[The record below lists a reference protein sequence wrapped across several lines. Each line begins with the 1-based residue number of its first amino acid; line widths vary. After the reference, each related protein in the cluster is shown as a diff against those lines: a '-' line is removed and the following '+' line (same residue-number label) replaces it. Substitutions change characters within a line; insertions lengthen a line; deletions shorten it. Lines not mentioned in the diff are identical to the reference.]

1 MAKGILM
8 IAVLTGD
15 IINSRS
21 EHSGDWLSLLK
32 EVLSGYGTEPAE
44 WEVFRGDSFQLVVMP
59 EQAFTA
65 TLHLKAAI
73 KQIQG
78 LDVRVGIG
86 LGEHSYQASKVTESN
101 GSAFI
106 HSGVSFEGLKKNT
119 VAIQTGSSDF
129 DERINLMLT
138 LAALTINQWTTIV
151 AEVVKAAIENPNW
164 NQSQLAKLLQ
174 KSQSS
179 ISEALKRG
187 GFDEIK
193 QLNEYYQKQIS

>member
-1 MAKGILM
+1 M

-21 EHSGDWLSLLK
+21 EHSGEWLSLLK
-32 EVLSGYGTEPAE
+32 EVLRAYGSEPLE
-44 WEVFRGDSFQLVVMP
+44 WEVFRGDSFQLMVLA
-59 EQAFTA
+59 EQALSA
-65 TLHLKAAI
+65 ALHIKAAI

-86 LGEHSYQASKVTESN
+86 LGDHSFQAHKITESN
-101 GSAFI
+101 GSAFVN
-106 HSGVSFEGLKKNT
+106 SGICFEGLKKNT
-119 VAIQTGSSDF
+119 VAILTGSSDF

-138 LAALTINQWTTIV
+138 LAALTINQWTTTV
-151 AEVVKAAIENPNW
+151 AEAVKNALENPNW
-164 NQSQLAKLLQ
+164 NQSQLAELLQ

-193 QLNEYYQKQIS
+193 QLNEYYQKQISGL